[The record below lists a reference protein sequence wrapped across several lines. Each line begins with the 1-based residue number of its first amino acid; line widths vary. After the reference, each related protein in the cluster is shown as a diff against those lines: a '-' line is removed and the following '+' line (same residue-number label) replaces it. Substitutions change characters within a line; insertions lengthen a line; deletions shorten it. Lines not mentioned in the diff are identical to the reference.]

1 MYNLYFQSQEKKN
14 KVEAEYFR
22 SSKPRILSQLS
33 KGYVCRFS
41 GIMQALMWGTKRTA
55 INVQEDKDVVD
66 SVWWLSF
73 KVKVCRT

>member
-33 KGYVCRFS
+33 KGHVCRFS

-66 SVWWLSF
+66 SVWWLLF